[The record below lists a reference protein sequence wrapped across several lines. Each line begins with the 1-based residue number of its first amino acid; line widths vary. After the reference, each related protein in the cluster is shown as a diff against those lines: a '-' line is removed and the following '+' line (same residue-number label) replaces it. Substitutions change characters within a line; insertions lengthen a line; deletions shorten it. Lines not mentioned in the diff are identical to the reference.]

1 MRKRNKY
8 FAKKRN
14 SDRFF
19 VFLNFAIFS
28 KNLKTYFFLRLVK
41 IKGGQHVR
49 FHHKYSCVLKFRF
62 AMTRTHNFSY
72 FHQSLHYKSS
82 HSHNMNFQTTLIKF
96 SASFCFKFGFGRE
109 KKKKNTRKRS
119 IQFIPSEYHS
129 EISTEIEHF
138 KEMSYIVKEVF
149 KYYCCTTS

>member
-1 MRKRNKY
+1 
-8 FAKKRN
+8 
-14 SDRFF
+14 
-19 VFLNFAIFS
+19 
-28 KNLKTYFFLRLVK
+28 
-41 IKGGQHVR
+41 
-49 FHHKYSCVLKFRF
+49 
-62 AMTRTHNFSY
+62 
-72 FHQSLHYKSS
+72 
-82 HSHNMNFQTTLIKF
+82 MNFQTTLIKF

-149 KYYCCTTS
+149 KYYCCNAALPHKEALWCSFLSMGIAALKHLSVLY